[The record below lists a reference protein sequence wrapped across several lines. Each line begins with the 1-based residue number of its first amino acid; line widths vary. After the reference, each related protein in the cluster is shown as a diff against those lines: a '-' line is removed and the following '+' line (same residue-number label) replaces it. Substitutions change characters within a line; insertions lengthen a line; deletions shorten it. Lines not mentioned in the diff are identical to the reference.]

1 MVTNKIPTNKRGREM
16 SLNTI
21 LVNGK
26 IHLVTGLHIGAGN
39 DEIHIGGIDNQVVKD
54 REGLPYI
61 PGSSLKGKIRCLL
74 EISEGTY
81 DKDGKR
87 PSNSKR
93 FPNSLIP
100 KMFGDTEG
108 ERTRLLFRDCFIS
121 KESKEFLLAQSI
133 PATESKSENS
143 INRLTGKADN
153 PRNTERAISGLNF
166 DYEIVVRLF
175 ENDNEA
181 EIKAELIKGM
191 KMLENDALGGSGSRG
206 YGKIKFE
213 DSKWNGEPLDL

>member
-1 MVTNKIPTNKRGREM
+1 M

-21 LVNGK
+21 LVTGK

-54 REGLPYI
+54 RDGWPYI

-74 EISEGTY
+74 ETAEGAH
-81 DKDGKR
+81 DGKR
-87 PSNSKR
+87 PSNSKM

-108 ERTRLLFRDCFIS
+108 MMTRLLFRDCFIS
-121 KESKEFLLAQSI
+121 KESKELLLEQSI

-143 INRLTGKADN
+143 INRLSGKADN
-153 PRNTERAISGLNF
+153 PRNTERAISGLDF

-181 EIKAELIKGM
+181 EIKAELLKGM

-213 DSKWNGEPLDL
+213 DSKWNREALEL

>member
-1 MVTNKIPTNKRGREM
+1 M

-21 LVNGK
+21 LVKGK

-54 REGLPYI
+54 RDGWPYI

-74 EISEGTY
+74 EIAEGTFGTRRT
-81 DKDGKR
+81 KNEVKTL
-87 PSNSKR
+87 PSNSKE

-121 KESKEFLLAQSI
+121 EESKKLLLEQSI

-153 PRNTERAISGLNF
+153 PRNTERAISGLDF

-175 ENDNEA
+175 ENDKEE

-206 YGKIKFE
+206 YGKIKFV
-213 DSKWNGEPLDL
+213 DSTWNGEALGL